1 MRRAI
6 AGAAVA
12 DPRRGEIYEVNLDPA
27 KGREQKGRR
36 PCLVVSGD
44 PLNASGLGT
53 VMVCPLTTKEKP
65 RFVWRTRLDA
75 SDITVVDATS
85 SVETS
90 WVQSDQ
96 IVTLDVE
103 DGRFVRHLATVRNRA
118 KLGAVTRAIYDVF
131 RP

>member
-1 MRRAI
+1 MRSVI
-6 AGAAVA
+6 ASAASA

-36 PCLVVSGD
+36 YCIVVSGD

-53 VMVCPLTTKEKP
+53 VMVSPMTTKEKP
-65 RFVWRTRLDA
+65 RFMWRTRLDPADIDVTDA
-75 SDITVVDATS
+75 SWK
-85 SVETS
+85 VETS

-96 IVTLDVE
+96 IVTLDIE
-103 DGRFVRHLATVRNRA
+103 EGRFLRHVGTVHNRP
-118 KLGAVTRAIYDVF
+118 KLMAVTRAIYEMF